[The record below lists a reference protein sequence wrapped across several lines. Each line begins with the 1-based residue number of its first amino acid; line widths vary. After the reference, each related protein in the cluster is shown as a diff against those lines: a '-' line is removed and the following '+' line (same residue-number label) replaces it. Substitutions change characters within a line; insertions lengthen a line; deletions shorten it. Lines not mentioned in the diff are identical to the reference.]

1 VLHAAVIKI
10 VLIVIED
17 HSNILL
23 TYKWIT
29 INAKIVLILLKVV
42 NCVVEPIVV
51 SSAPP
56 I

>member
-10 VLIVIED
+10 VLIAIED
-17 HSNILL
+17 HFNILL

-29 INAKIVLILLKVV
+29 INAKIVLILLKAV

-51 SSAPP
+51 SSEPL